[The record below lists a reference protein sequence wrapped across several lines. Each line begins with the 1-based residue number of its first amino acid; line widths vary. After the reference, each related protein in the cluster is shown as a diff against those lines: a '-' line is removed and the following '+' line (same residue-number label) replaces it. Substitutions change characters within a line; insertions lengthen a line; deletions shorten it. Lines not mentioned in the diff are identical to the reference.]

1 MKRFLLTAALMGA
14 ILTLL
19 PGAAQADGAWLDG
32 PPVQWNSPGM
42 AVPAAPFTE
51 DLDTTGFPF
60 CGRDE
65 RPVETFEDEAVANA
79 GWRLFGTYE
88 AGWGVTVIHAL
99 TGYDGMC
106 RPMGYQVFVF
116 ADGHFAGTI
125 SPEPMNSRTDGA
137 GGSVLLLAPGNA
149 LSAAFQRYADTDPL
163 CCPSRRSLVGYSIEL
178 DRTGTR
184 PVLLVAQVSTIPNEP

>member
-1 MKRFLLTAALMGA
+1 VAVSLLA
-14 ILTLL
+14 LL
-19 PGAAQADGAWLDG
+19 PGSSHADGAWLDG
-32 PPVQWNSPGM
+32 PLVQWNSPGM
-42 AVPAAPFTE
+42 AIPAAPVMNAPDFP
-51 DLDTTGFPF
+51 GFPP

-65 RPVETFEDEAVANA
+65 RPVETFEDEAVAAA
-79 GWRLFGTYE
+79 GWRLFRTYE

-116 ADGHFAGTI
+116 ANGHFAGTI

-137 GGSVLLLAPGNA
+137 GGTVLLLAPGDA
-149 LSAAFQRYADTDPL
+149 LSAAFQRYAESDPL

-178 DRTGTR
+178 DRTATR